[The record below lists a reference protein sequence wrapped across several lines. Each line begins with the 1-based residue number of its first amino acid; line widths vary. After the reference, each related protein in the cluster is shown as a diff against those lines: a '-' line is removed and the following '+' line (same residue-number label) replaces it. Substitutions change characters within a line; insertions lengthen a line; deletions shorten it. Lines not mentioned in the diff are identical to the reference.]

1 MKIRKS
7 FMGGISPAHHK
18 TTMDNE
24 TVSLPL
30 PSKVSIPML
39 QHIGAVCTP
48 IVAKG
53 DSVKLGQKIGDSSA
67 AISAPIHSSVSGTVT
82 DVRSMLYP
90 GGFDVLSVEIRT
102 DGQQELHESIKPFSG
117 HSNQELLQA
126 IRESGL
132 VGLGGAGF
140 PTTVKL
146 SPSVDKTLDTLI
158 INGAECEP
166 YITSDY
172 REMLENFEGI
182 LDGIR
187 IAQELTSVKNVIIG
201 IESNKPEA
209 IKLFNGLIGKS
220 SGMQLAVLK
229 TRYPQGGEKQL
240 IYACTARK
248 VPSGRLPADV
258 GVLVHNINTVSF
270 LSSYIHTGIPLIRR
284 RVTVDGSA
292 VQQPKNVDAPIG
304 TSLQDLF
311 DFCGGFKEEPY
322 KIIMGGPMMG
332 IAQFSL
338 ANSIVKH
345 TNGLLALSQR
355 EASLPS
361 ETDCIRCG
369 RCIRVCP
376 MGMVPLF
383 INANVQAG
391 QFQENDKYHVNDCIE
406 CGCCSY
412 TCPAKRHLV
421 QSIRY
426 AKAEYN
432 KRKASEVK

>member
-7 FMGGISPAHHK
+7 FMGGISTAHHK
-18 TTMDNE
+18 TTMEYE

-30 PSKVSIPML
+30 PIKVSIPML
-39 QHIGAVCTP
+39 QHIGAICTP

-67 AISAPIHSSVSGTVT
+67 VISAPIHASVSGTVT

-146 SPSVDKTLDTLI
+146 SPSADKTLDTLI

-172 REMLENFEGI
+172 REMLENPEGI

-187 IAQELTSVKNVIIG
+187 IAQELTSVRNVIIG

-209 IKLFNGLIGKS
+209 IKLFNGIIGKS
-220 SGMQLAVLK
+220 SGIQLAVLK

-258 GVLVHNINTVSF
+258 GVLVHNINTISF

-304 TSLQDLF
+304 ASLQDLF
-311 DFCGGFKEEPY
+311 DFCGGFREEPY

-332 IAQFSL
+332 VAQFSL
-338 ANSIVKH
+338 ANSIVKY
-345 TNGLLALSQR
+345 TNGLLALSLK

-369 RCIRVCP
+369 KCVQACP
-376 MGMVPLF
+376 MGLVPLF
-383 INANVQAG
+383 INANVVVG
-391 QFQENDKYHVNDCIE
+391 QFEENDKYHVNDCIE

-426 AKAEYN
+426 AKAEY
-432 KRKASEVK
+432 KERKASEVK